1 MKVTKSGHGE
11 SSILHTWI
19 AKQKNNISLHIW
31 NDYCSQTS
39 FGKHVADMM
48 GRHLMS
54 KLSRILLRTLHIFS
68 TVTLTMVFF
77 WKAASTFKHFLACL
91 STARF
96 SHGAQILGAPWHL
109 DLEDWRPGSWL
120 VEPCLLNKHEQ
131 IQASHWISQVVVWHS
146 NHHSSPSTCAKSKQQ
161 HTTTYS

>member
-19 AKQKNNISLHIW
+19 AKQKITYIYIYISLHIW

-68 TVTLTMVFF
+68 TT
-77 WKAASTFKHFLACL
+77 
-91 STARF
+91 
-96 SHGAQILGAPWHL
+96 P
-109 DLEDWRPGSWL
+109 
-120 VEPCLLNKHEQ
+120 
-131 IQASHWISQVVVWHS
+131 
-146 NHHSSPSTCAKSKQQ
+146 
-161 HTTTYS
+161 